1 MYFRE
6 IWSIL
11 RPFEIFYGHLVYF
24 VVIWYI
30 SPRFG
35 KLYQDKYGNPDDD
48 TLDWLGSVHRRKLKE
63 TFFPAENKAVLIS
76 DTSDRPMDGWRGEKS
91 NKSKLRQEKNGR
103 PPSETK
109 NLIQSHFYKMRF

>member
-11 RPFEIFYGHLVYF
+11 RPFEIFYGHLVYY

-63 TFFPAENKAVLIS
+63 TFFRPKIRQFSLVTHL
-76 DTSDRPMDGWRGEKS
+76 TDRWMDGEG
-91 NKSKLRQEKNGR
+91 KN
-103 PPSETK
+103 PINP
-109 NLIQSHFYKMRF
+109 N